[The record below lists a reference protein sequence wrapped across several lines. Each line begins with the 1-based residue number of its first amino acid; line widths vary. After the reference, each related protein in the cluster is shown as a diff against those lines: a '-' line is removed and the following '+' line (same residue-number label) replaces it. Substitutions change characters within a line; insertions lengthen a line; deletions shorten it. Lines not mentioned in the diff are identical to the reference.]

1 MSDTRERGRA
11 GTRSRHPAGE
21 ARQVPRKPPG
31 RRSARFVLLGAMA
44 MLLGLLGVVMVLS
57 SSSVNDLQSY
67 GDTWYHLKRQVIW
80 FAIGLFAL
88 TMMMRIDYRRLRVLS
103 QPAII
108 VAVGLLVMVLIPGI
122 GISANGSARWIGV
135 GPITFQ
141 PSEVAKLGILFYCA
155 DLLSRPGR
163 PSSQLRLTLRPVLVV
178 TATIGVLLML
188 EPDLG
193 TLVIVLAI
201 VSSLLFFSGTR
212 LDVLAGLG
220 VVGIAGVVGLSLSAD
235 YRRQRLL
242 GMLDPWTDPLNTGWQ
257 AIQAGVAVSSGGIS
271 GIGLGASRAKW
282 GFLPY
287 AHTDFI
293 FAIVA
298 EEWGLVGAGI
308 VILTFLVI
316 GLVGLSTALRAP
328 DAFGQLLA
336 AGVTCWIV
344 VQAFVNIGAVLGVVP
359 ITGLPLPFVSFGGS
373 ALVVTMAAYGILLN
387 IARQAS

>member
-21 ARQVPRKPPG
+21 VGQVPRKPPG

-163 PSSQLRLTLRPVLVV
+163 PSSQLRLTLRPVLMV

-316 GLVGLSTALRAP
+316 GLIGLSTALRAP

>member
-57 SSSVNDLQSY
+57 SSSVNDLRSY
-67 GDTWYHLKRQVIW
+67 GDAWYHLKRQVIW

-163 PSSQLRLTLRPVLVV
+163 PSSQLRLTLRPVLMV

-316 GLVGLSTALRAP
+316 GLIGLSTALRAP

>member
-57 SSSVNDLQSY
+57 SSSVNDLRSY
-67 GDTWYHLKRQVIW
+67 GDAWYHLKRQVIW

>member
-21 ARQVPRKPPG
+21 VGQVPRKPPG

-57 SSSVNDLQSY
+57 SSSVNDLRSY
-67 GDTWYHLKRQVIW
+67 GDAWYHLKRQVIW

-141 PSEVAKLGILFYCA
+141 PSEVAKLGILFYSA

-316 GLVGLSTALRAP
+316 GLIGLSTALRAP

>member
-1 MSDTRERGRA
+1 VSDTRERGRA

-21 ARQVPRKPPG
+21 VGQVPRKPPG

-57 SSSVNDLQSY
+57 SSSVNDLRSY
-67 GDTWYHLKRQVIW
+67 GDAWYHLKRQVIW

-163 PSSQLRLTLRPVLVV
+163 PSSQLRLTLRPVLMV

-220 VVGIAGVVGLSLSAD
+220 VVGIAGVAGLSLSAD
-235 YRRQRLL
+235 YRRQRFF

-316 GLVGLSTALRAP
+316 GLIGLSTALRAP

>member
-57 SSSVNDLQSY
+57 SSSVNDLRSY
-67 GDTWYHLKRQVIW
+67 GDAWYHLKRQVIW

-163 PSSQLRLTLRPVLVV
+163 PSSQLRLTLRPVLMV

>member
-1 MSDTRERGRA
+1 
-11 GTRSRHPAGE
+11 
-21 ARQVPRKPPG
+21 
-31 RRSARFVLLGAMA
+31 

-57 SSSVNDLQSY
+57 SSSVNDLRTY
-67 GDTWYHLKRQVIW
+67 GDAWYHLKRQIIW
-80 FAIGLFAL
+80 FAMGLFAL
-88 TMMMRIDYRRLRVLS
+88 AMMMRIDYRRLRVLS

-122 GISANGSARWIGV
+122 GISANGSARWLAV

-141 PSEVAKLGILFYCA
+141 PSEVAKLAVLFYCA

-163 PSSQLRLTLRPVLVV
+163 PSDQLRLTLRPVLMV
-178 TATIGVLLML
+178 TVTIGVLLML

-193 TLVIVLAI
+193 TVVIVLAI

-220 VVGIAGVVGLSLSAD
+220 ALGLVGIAGLSLSAP

-242 GMLDPWTDPLNTGWQ
+242 GMLDPWNDPLNTGWQ
-257 AIQAGVAVSSGGIS
+257 TIQAGVAVSSGGIS

-298 EEWGLVGAGI
+298 EEWGLIGAAA
-308 VILTFLVI
+308 VILAFLVI

-336 AGVTCWIV
+336 AGVTCWIL

>member
-1 MSDTRERGRA
+1 
-11 GTRSRHPAGE
+11 
-21 ARQVPRKPPG
+21 
-31 RRSARFVLLGAMA
+31 

-67 GDTWYHLKRQVIW
+67 GDAWYHLKRQVIW
-80 FAIGLFAL
+80 FAMGLFAL
-88 TMMMRIDYRRLRVLS
+88 AMMMRIDYRRLRVFA

-108 VAVGLLVMVLIPGI
+108 VTVGILTLVLVPGI
-122 GISANGSARWIGV
+122 GVSANGSARWIGV
-135 GPITFQ
+135 GSFTFQ
-141 PSEVAKLGILFYCA
+141 PSEVAKLGVLLYCA

-163 PSSQLRLTLRPVLVV
+163 PSSQLKLTLRPVLLM
-178 TATIGVLLML
+178 TATVGTLLML

-193 TLVIVLAI
+193 TVVIIVAI
-201 VSSLLFFSGTR
+201 VASMLFFSGTR

-220 VVGIAGVVGLSLSAD
+220 VLGIIGLAGLSLSAG
-235 YRRQRLL
+235 YRRQRLI

-257 AIQAGVAVSSGGIS
+257 TIQAGVAVSSGGIS

-298 EEWGLVGAGI
+298 EEWGLIGAGL
-308 VILTFLVI
+308 VILAFLII

-328 DAFGQLLA
+328 DPFGQLLA
-336 AGVTCWIV
+336 AGVTCWIL
-344 VQAFVNIGAVLGVVP
+344 VQAFINIGAVLGVLP
-359 ITGLPLPFVSFGGS
+359 ITGVPLPFVSFGGS
-373 ALVVTMAAYGILLN
+373 ALVVTMAAYGMLLN
-387 IARQAS
+387 IARQAT

>member
-1 MSDTRERGRA
+1 MSEARIPGKE

-21 ARQVPRKPPG
+21 PRQRTRRPPG
-31 RRSARFVLLGAMA
+31 RRSARFVVLGAMA

-57 SSSVNDLQSY
+57 SSSVNDLRTY
-67 GDTWYHLKRQVIW
+67 GDAWYHLKRQIIW
-80 FAIGLFAL
+80 FAMGLFAL
-88 TMMMRIDYRRLRVLS
+88 AMMMRIDYRRLRVLS

-122 GISANGSARWIGV
+122 GISANGSARWLAV

-141 PSEVAKLGILFYCA
+141 PSEVAKLGVLFYCA

-163 PSSQLRLTLRPVLVV
+163 PSDQLRLTLRPVLMV
-178 TATIGVLLML
+178 TVTIGVLLML

-193 TLVIVLAI
+193 TVVIVLAI

-220 VVGIAGVVGLSLSAD
+220 VLGLVGIAGLSLSAP

-242 GMLDPWTDPLNTGWQ
+242 GMLDPWNDPLNTGWQ
-257 AIQAGVAVSSGGIS
+257 TIQAGVAVSSGGIS

-293 FAIVA
+293 FAICCRGVGPG
-298 EEWGLVGAGI
+298 WGRNG
-308 VILTFLVI
+308 
-316 GLVGLSTALRAP
+316 
-328 DAFGQLLA
+328 
-336 AGVTCWIV
+336 
-344 VQAFVNIGAVLGVVP
+344 
-359 ITGLPLPFVSFGGS
+359 
-373 ALVVTMAAYGILLN
+373 
-387 IARQAS
+387 

>member
-1 MSDTRERGRA
+1 MSATTARGRA
-11 GTRSRHPAGE
+11 GTRTRHPAGVS
-21 ARQVPRKPPG
+21 RSGPRKPPG
-31 RRSARFVLLGAMA
+31 RRSVRFVVLGAMA

-67 GDTWYHLKRQVIW
+67 GDAWYHLKRQVIW
-80 FAIGLFAL
+80 FAMGLFAL
-88 TMMMRIDYRRLRVLS
+88 AMMMRIDYRRLRVFA

-108 VAVGLLVMVLIPGI
+108 VTVGILPLVLVPGI
-122 GISANGSARWIGV
+122 GVSANGSARWIGV
-135 GPITFQ
+135 GSFTFQ
-141 PSEVAKLGILFYCA
+141 PSEVAKLGVLLYCA

-163 PSSQLRLTLRPVLVV
+163 PSSQLKLTLRPVLLM
-178 TATIGVLLML
+178 TATVGTLLML

-193 TLVIVLAI
+193 TVVIIVAI
-201 VSSLLFFSGTR
+201 VASMLFFSGTR

-220 VVGIAGVVGLSLSAD
+220 VLGIIGLAGLSLSAG
-235 YRRQRLL
+235 YRRQRLI

-257 AIQAGVAVSSGGIS
+257 TIQAGVAVSSGGIS

-298 EEWGLVGAGI
+298 EEWGLIGAGL
-308 VILTFLVI
+308 VILAFLII

-328 DAFGQLLA
+328 DPFGQLLA
-336 AGVTCWIV
+336 AGVTCWIL
-344 VQAFVNIGAVLGVVP
+344 VQAFINIGAVLGVLP
-359 ITGLPLPFVSFGGS
+359 ITGVPLPFVSFGGS
-373 ALVVTMAAYGILLN
+373 ALVVTMAAYGMLLN
-387 IARQAS
+387 IARQAT

>member
-163 PSSQLRLTLRPVLVV
+163 PSSQLRLTLRPVLMV

>member
-1 MSDTRERGRA
+1 MSGTRIPGTQ
-11 GTRSRHPAGE
+11 GTRSGKATAE
-21 ARQVPRKPPG
+21 SRQATRRPPG
-31 RRSARFVLLGAMA
+31 RRSARFVVLGAMA

-57 SSSVNDLQSY
+57 SSSVNDLRTY
-67 GDTWYHLKRQVIW
+67 GDAWYHLKRQIIW
-80 FAIGLFAL
+80 FAMGLFAL
-88 TMMMRIDYRRLRVLS
+88 AMMMRIDYRRLRVLS

-122 GISANGSARWIGV
+122 GISANGSARWIAV

-141 PSEVAKLGILFYCA
+141 PSEVAKLGVLFYCA

-163 PSSQLRLTLRPVLVV
+163 PSDQLRLTLRPVLMV

-193 TLVIVLAI
+193 TVVIVLAI

-220 VVGIAGVVGLSLSAD
+220 VLGVGGIAGLSLSAP

-242 GMLDPWTDPLNTGWQ
+242 GMLDPWNDPLNTGWQ
-257 AIQAGVAVSSGGIS
+257 TIQAGVAVSSGGIS

-298 EEWGLVGAGI
+298 EEWGLVGAAI
-308 VILTFLVI
+308 VILAFLVI
-316 GLVGLSTALRAP
+316 GLVGLSTALKAP

-336 AGVTCWIV
+336 AGVTCWIL

>member
-163 PSSQLRLTLRPVLVV
+163 PSSQLRLTLRPVLMV

-316 GLVGLSTALRAP
+316 GLIGLSTALRAP

>member
-1 MSDTRERGRA
+1 
-11 GTRSRHPAGE
+11 
-21 ARQVPRKPPG
+21 
-31 RRSARFVLLGAMA
+31 
-44 MLLGLLGVVMVLS
+44 
-57 SSSVNDLQSY
+57 
-67 GDTWYHLKRQVIW
+67 
-80 FAIGLFAL
+80 
-88 TMMMRIDYRRLRVLS
+88 
-103 QPAII
+103 
-108 VAVGLLVMVLIPGI
+108 
-122 GISANGSARWIGV
+122 
-135 GPITFQ
+135 
-141 PSEVAKLGILFYCA
+141 
-155 DLLSRPGR
+155 
-163 PSSQLRLTLRPVLVV
+163 
-178 TATIGVLLML
+178 
-188 EPDLG
+188 
-193 TLVIVLAI
+193 
-201 VSSLLFFSGTR
+201 
-212 LDVLAGLG
+212 
-220 VVGIAGVVGLSLSAD
+220 
-235 YRRQRLL
+235 
-242 GMLDPWTDPLNTGWQ
+242 LNTGWQ

-316 GLVGLSTALRAP
+316 GLIGLSTALRAP

>member
-21 ARQVPRKPPG
+21 VGQVPRKPPG

-57 SSSVNDLQSY
+57 SSSVNDLRSY
-67 GDTWYHLKRQVIW
+67 GDAWYHLKRQVIW

-220 VVGIAGVVGLSLSAD
+220 VV
-235 YRRQRLL
+235 
-242 GMLDPWTDPLNTGWQ
+242 
-257 AIQAGVAVSSGGIS
+257 
-271 GIGLGASRAKW
+271 
-282 GFLPY
+282 
-287 AHTDFI
+287 
-293 FAIVA
+293 
-298 EEWGLVGAGI
+298 
-308 VILTFLVI
+308 
-316 GLVGLSTALRAP
+316 
-328 DAFGQLLA
+328 
-336 AGVTCWIV
+336 
-344 VQAFVNIGAVLGVVP
+344 
-359 ITGLPLPFVSFGGS
+359 
-373 ALVVTMAAYGILLN
+373 
-387 IARQAS
+387 

>member
-1 MSDTRERGRA
+1 
-11 GTRSRHPAGE
+11 
-21 ARQVPRKPPG
+21 
-31 RRSARFVLLGAMA
+31 MA

-57 SSSVNDLQSY
+57 SSSVNDLRSY
-67 GDTWYHLKRQVIW
+67 GDAWYHLKRQVIW

-163 PSSQLRLTLRPVLVV
+163 PSSQLRLTLRPVLMV

-220 VVGIAGVVGLSLSAD
+220 VVGIAGVAGLSLSAD
-235 YRRQRLL
+235 YRRQRLF

-316 GLVGLSTALRAP
+316 GLIGLSTALRAP